1 MVLLE
6 AVMDTVK
13 KRNFIALLAAYFAA
27 NVIFIMSPAINAMAT
42 EMFPDRSYTS
52 VLLVSTISS
61 LCMIPGSLLAGP
73 ILNRIGFKK
82 LAVISMGGIALFG
95 AACAFTMNLHLIY
108 IFRAV
113 VGFCIGLGFPL
124 QGTMSLQLF
133 NDEER
138 PKYLGWVTVS
148 LAVGSV
154 FYMVVSGILA
164 DHDPRYSFL
173 LHLVVL
179 VPLAVVLVFLQSPG
193 KNSSTQPE
201 EIENISKVLEHGKL
215 PGYAIFTAVMF
226 AFIFFTD
233 YTVLLNMSSICA
245 YEHIGGATV
254 AGMLLS
260 VYCIGNMCGG
270 FLFNPLS
277 RKAGIYVIPVGLLL
291 WIAGMGMVAFGHS
304 VPSIVIG
311 VLLNGTAV
319 QTVWPGTVN
328 SYSSY
333 VPKDKQ
339 SLAIGIFVAGMNV
352 GCFLTTYF
360 IQAVM
365 KFTGS
370 ESPRVPVQ
378 YGFIFVLFAGLIW
391 AFVEIRR
398 GKSTLR

>member
-1 MVLLE
+1 MSYE
-6 AVMDTVK
+6 TQK

-42 EMFPDRSYTS
+42 GMFADKSYTA

-61 LCMIPGSLLAGP
+61 LCMIPGSLVAGP
-73 ILNRIGFKK
+73 ILNKIGFKK
-82 LAVISMGGIALFG
+82 LAIISMGGIAIFG
-95 AACAFTMNLHLIY
+95 AACAFTNNLYVIY
-108 IFRAV
+108 VLRGI

-133 NDEER
+133 NDAER
-138 PKYLGWVTVS
+138 PKYLGWATVS

-154 FYMVVSGILA
+154 FYMIVSGYLA
-164 DHDPRYSFL
+164 DHDARYSFL
-173 LHLVVL
+173 LHLITL
-179 VPLAVVLVFLQSPG
+179 VPLAVVLIFL
-193 KNSSTQPE
+193 KQPTAE
-201 EIENISKVLEHGKL
+201 EIAANNAESPSRVPEHGKL
-215 PGYAIFTAVMF
+215 PGYAIFTAAMF

-254 AGMLLS
+254 AGALLS

-277 RKAGIYVIPVGLLL
+277 KKTGGFVVPVGLIL

-328 SYSSY
+328 SYSTY
-333 VPKDKQ
+333 VPRDKQ
-339 SLAIGIFVAGMNV
+339 SLAVGVFVAGMNI

-365 KFTGS
+365 NFTGS
-370 ESPRVPVQ
+370 DSPRVPVQ
-378 YGFIFVLFAGLIW
+378 YGFVFVAIAGIIW
-391 AFVEIRR
+391 AIVEVGRAR
-398 GKSTLR
+398 KAAK